1 MKRGTQLLV
10 LLAAL
15 AVAVGAYF
23 AVTAA
28 VKDGEGKKAE
38 EAAQTNEQPL
48 AAGGYDEIDAMA
60 WTYGGVRVSLE
71 RDGDGQWYCPDEPD
85 CPIDQSKAAIMQS
98 AASAVAGELY
108 VEKAEELASYGLDEP
123 QLELTVRAGEVERRY
138 AVGDYSELAGRYYMT
153 VDGGSDVYLEGGELT
168 ASFWYDLENLV
179 QFESAPADVS
189 QLTSMTVETDVQSY
203 TLEYEADP
211 LTVSYTDAFHW
222 FAAADGAYSALDADK
237 AEALCNKA
245 AQITFKACETWK
257 ADAAALA
264 EYGLDE
270 PQGSVR
276 LTYETTGGGD
286 GSFALEFGDYT
297 DGGEIY
303 VRLAGSSMIYRADG
317 SVLDALM
324 HASLAAL
331 APENFLALD
340 GAQIASLTLETDGLS
355 RAVDTEL
362 SDVQDFLADF
372 SALYAA
378 DGTPEGDG
386 RGEAFLTVT
395 IAFEDGGELT
405 AAFYR
410 YDSAN
415 CLCEVNGGLR
425 LVSRTGAEAL
435 AESAGALL
443 RAR

>member
-28 VKDGEGKKAE
+28 VKGGEGKKEE

-60 WTYGGVRVSLE
+60 WTYGGVSVSLE

-324 HASLAAL
+324 HASLTAL

>member
-1 MKRGTQLLV
+1 
-10 LLAAL
+10 
-15 AVAVGAYF
+15 
-23 AVTAA
+23 
-28 VKDGEGKKAE
+28 
-38 EAAQTNEQPL
+38 
-48 AAGGYDEIDAMA
+48 
-60 WTYGGVRVSLE
+60 
-71 RDGDGQWYCPDEPD
+71 
-85 CPIDQSKAAIMQS
+85 
-98 AASAVAGELY
+98 
-108 VEKAEELASYGLDEP
+108 
-123 QLELTVRAGEVERRY
+123 
-138 AVGDYSELAGRYYMT
+138 
-153 VDGGSDVYLEGGELT
+153 
-168 ASFWYDLENLV
+168 
-179 QFESAPADVS
+179 
-189 QLTSMTVETDVQSY
+189 
-203 TLEYEADP
+203 
-211 LTVSYTDAFHW
+211 
-222 FAAADGAYSALDADK
+222 
-237 AEALCNKA
+237 
-245 AQITFKACETWK
+245 
-257 ADAAALA
+257 
-264 EYGLDE
+264 
-270 PQGSVR
+270 
-276 LTYETTGGGD
+276 
-286 GSFALEFGDYT
+286 
-297 DGGEIY
+297 
-303 VRLAGSSMIYRADG
+303 MIYRADG

-324 HASLAAL
+324 HASLTAL

>member
-60 WTYGGVRVSLE
+60 WTYGGVSVSLE

-245 AQITFKACETWK
+245 AQITFKVCETWK

-264 EYGLDE
+264 ALPE
-270 PQGSVR
+270 PIAARAVR
-276 LTYETTGGGD
+276 Q
-286 GSFALEFGDYT
+286 
-297 DGGEIY
+297 
-303 VRLAGSSMIYRADG
+303 LAGRPVSAGHIAA
-317 SVLDALM
+317 VL
-324 HASLAAL
+324 H
-331 APENFLALD
+331 
-340 GAQIASLTLETDGLS
+340 IAKAGG
-355 RAVDTEL
+355 
-362 SDVQDFLADF
+362 
-372 SALYAA
+372 AA
-378 DGTPEGDG
+378 DIPGMRVVRAGGKLVFGAAEGGVLPDRRVAEGTTPLPEAGLLLRCG
-386 RGEAFLTVT
+386 RGT
-395 IAFEDGGELT
+395 
-405 AAFYR
+405 
-410 YDSAN
+410 
-415 CLCEVNGGLR
+415 
-425 LVSRTGAEAL
+425 AEAVCRPFTTFCFSSDKICGKISVT
-435 AESAGALL
+435 ARRAGDRL
-443 RAR
+443 RPAGRGCTKTLKQLFLEGGVEPGRRDAWPVLRDENGILIPLPEKLK

>member
-60 WTYGGVRVSLE
+60 WTYGGVSVSLE

-123 QLELTVRAGEVERRY
+123 QLELTVRAGEAERRY

-324 HASLAAL
+324 HASLTAL

-340 GAQIASLTLETDGLS
+340 GAQIASLTLAADGLS
-355 RAVDTEL
+355 RAVDMEL

-378 DGTPEGDG
+378 DGTPESDG

-395 IAFEDGGELT
+395 IAFENGGELT